1 MLRPPN
7 DESSEQVPPLPA
19 RPDGV
24 QLRARRS
31 PRLIAVGVLCV
42 VLSALG
48 AAALYNSTVN
58 HASAVVMTRDLMRG
72 DTIQPEDLGI
82 VSVPQDL
89 RVDFVTSEEMA
100 SLVGQTART
109 DLPAG
114 AFPSARL
121 LGEEPI
127 PEGHSLVGLRL
138 GPGRMPS
145 APLPPGTA
153 VQLVSL
159 AEGDTSVTD
168 ATVSSAPLLLDDGT
182 GYTLDVLVPDE
193 RAHSVAVLAAADQ
206 LALIAV
212 GKI

>member
-1 MLRPPN
+1 MLRPAN

-58 HASAVVMTRDLMRG
+58 HVSAVVMTRDLQRG

-89 RVDFVTSEEMA
+89 HVEFMTSEEMA
-100 SLVGQTART
+100 SLVGQTALS

-127 PEGHSLVGLRL
+127 PAGQSLVGLRL

-159 AEGDTSVTD
+159 VEGDSSVTD
-168 ATVSSAPLLLDDGT
+168 AAVSSAPLLLDDGT

-193 RAHSVAVLAAADQ
+193 RAHALAVLAAADQ

-212 GKI
+212 GTI